1 MNRRWRARI
10 STQLVAAEGMT
21 IEREGTMADSAT
33 VAELTARIE
42 RLQSEQD
49 RATNTLRRLAD
60 TKGRRS

>member
-1 MNRRWRARI
+1 M
-10 STQLVAAEGMT
+10 STQAVAAEGMT
-21 IEREGTMADSAT
+21 IEREGAMADSAT

-42 RLQSEQD
+42 RLQSERD

>member
-1 MNRRWRARI
+1 M
-10 STQLVAAEGMT
+10 STQALAAEGMT

-42 RLQSEQD
+42 RLKSERD
-49 RATNTLRRLAD
+49 RAAKTLWRLTD

>member
-1 MNRRWRARI
+1 MLGYRRNW
-10 STQLVAAEGMT
+10 VAAEGMT

-42 RLQSEQD
+42 RRQSERG